1 MSSNELLEFRTSVRA
16 LLDKHATS
24 AALRSAM
31 DTELGY
37 DPKLWRMLCEQVGVA
52 ALAIPEQWGGAGAG
66 LVESLL
72 VVGELGRVVASVPML
87 GSAVLGVQAVLL
99 SGDEQAYARLL
110 PDLADGSRT
119 AALCWA
125 DANGWDTP
133 GVTATNET
141 LTGTAH
147 YVLHGAQADLLLI
160 LTDDGLFET
169 TPTSP
174 GVTIT
179 PTPSLDP
186 TRQLATI
193 NFTNTPA
200 TRIGPAHAQPNGAGD
215 LTATGNHTTAETS
228 DLANAQTTDNL
239 ANAQSTGA
247 SHSTAANNPATLRQR
262 LREIAWAALAAE
274 QVGAARHCLEMTVEY
289 TASRVQFGRPI
300 GSFQALKHRM
310 ADMYVLVESAES
322 AALAAAQAVAENS
335 PSAAEDVWVA
345 RTHCTEAF
353 SQVAAETIQLHGGI
367 AITWEHDAH
376 LYFKRAHATAELFG
390 TPRRPA
396 TVA

>member
-16 LLDKHATS
+16 LLSKHATP
-24 AALRSAM
+24 AALRTAM
-31 DTELGY
+31 GSELGY
-37 DPKLWRMLCEQVGVA
+37 DPALWRMLCEQVGVA
-52 ALAIPEQWGGAGAG
+52 ALAVPEEWGGAGAG

-72 VVGELGRVVASVPML
+72 VVGELGRTLAGVPML
-87 GSAVLGVQAVLL
+87 GSAVLGAQAVLL
-99 SGDEQAYARLL
+99 SGDEQACARLL

-125 DANGWDTP
+125 DAEGWDVA
-133 GVTATNET
+133 GVSAAGGT
-141 LTGTAH
+141 LSGTAH
-147 YVLHGAQADLLLI
+147 YVLHGAQSDLLLV

-169 TPTSP
+169 TAGAP

-179 PTPSLDP
+179 PTPALDP
-186 TRQLATI
+186 TRKLATI
-193 NFTNTPA
+193 TFADTPA
-200 TRIGPAHAQPNGAGD
+200 TGLGTGDPA
-215 LTATGNHTTAETS
+215 E
-228 DLANAQTTDNL
+228 
-239 ANAQSTGA
+239 
-247 SHSTAANNPATLRQR
+247 LRTR

-274 QVGAARHCLEMTVEY
+274 QVGAARRCLEMTVEY

-322 AALAAAQAVAENS
+322 TALAAALAVAEH
-335 PSAAEDVWVA
+335 SATVAEDAWVA
-345 RTHCTEAF
+345 RQHCTETF
-353 SQVAAETIQLHGGI
+353 STVAAETIQLHGGI

-390 TPRRPA
+390 TGRRP
-396 TVA
+396 VAAA